1 MKGYR
6 IRRGGW
12 YGVTKKD
19 QAARDVSNRYVNRDL
34 SWLQFNRRVLEE
46 AQDPDTPLLERVKF
60 LSIVSSNFDEFM
72 SVRVAGMIDQ
82 IKAGYQKKD
91 FSGYTPSGLVKRIM
105 KRTGEL
111 VHDQYKTYREL
122 VRLLAKE
129 GICYVSEYDDL
140 NATQRAAMDQFYHD
154 IVFPVLTP
162 MAVDQ
167 SRPFPLVHTLGVYL
181 AVVLRREGD
190 DDEEPYFAI
199 VQVPSILQR
208 TVELPR
214 RQNSKKHE
222 FILME
227 TIIKRHIHSLF
238 TGYVPIA
245 VHSFRLTR
253 NADMTLNEEGAED
266 LLEEI
271 EKELRKR
278 RWGSPV
284 RLEIEKG
291 MHPYALEM
299 LQEEF
304 EVDDHVFVY
313 DGPLDLTYLMRFAA
327 SLPGYDALRYPPVK
341 PVYPK
346 ELTEAEGENG
356 RDLFAAFAKA
366 DVLMHHPYESFDAV
380 TDFVTQA
387 AHDPKVLAIKMTL
400 YRVSGNSLLVQS
412 LARAA
417 EAGKQVTVVVELKA
431 RFDEERNIAWARRLE
446 QSGCH
451 VVYGLVGLKTHAKL
465 LLVVRQEATGL
476 RRYVHVGTGN
486 YNDATAKLYTDVGLF
501 TSHPVIGEDASAL
514 FNEMTGY
521 SAPRDWKALSVAPN
535 GLRDQLFRLIRRE
548 ADNARAGKPAR
559 IIAKINSLSHQEI
572 IDVLYEAS
580 QAGVKIELIV
590 RGVCSLRPGVPGLSQ
605 NVRVISIVDRFL
617 EHSRVFYF
625 ENGGDPEVYIAS
637 ADWMSRNLTRRIELM
652 CPVFDR
658 KIRQSL
664 INLLELSLRDN
675 VKARE
680 LLPTGAYA
688 RVKTGGPPLRS
699 QFEALKIGKWKVR

>member
-1 MKGYR
+1 M
-6 IRRGGW
+6 
-12 YGVTKKD
+12 TKKE
-19 QAARDVSNRYVNRDL
+19 QPARDVSNRYVNRDL

-46 AQDPDTPLLERVKF
+46 AQDPETPLLERVKF

-105 KRTGEL
+105 KRSGEL
-111 VHDQYKTYREL
+111 VHDQYRTYREL
-122 VRLLAKE
+122 MRLLTRE
-129 GICYVSEYDDL
+129 GICNVTEYDDL
-140 NATQRAAMDQFYHD
+140 NANQQKAMDQYYND

-167 SRPFPLVHTLGVYL
+167 SRPFPLVHSLGLYL
-181 AVVLRREGD
+181 AVVLRREGESE
-190 DDEEPYFAI
+190 EEPYFAI
-199 VQVPSILQR
+199 VQVPSILPR
-208 TVELPR
+208 TVQLPKR
-214 RQNSKKHE
+214 PNSKKLE

-227 TIIKRHIHSLF
+227 TIMKRHIDSLF

-245 VHSFRLTR
+245 VHAFRLTR

-271 EKELRKR
+271 EKELQRRK
-278 RWGSPV
+278 WGAPV

-291 MHPYALEM
+291 MHPYALEI
-299 LQEEF
+299 LQAEF
-304 EVDDHVFVY
+304 EIEDHIFAY
-313 DGPLDLTYLMRFAA
+313 DGPLDMTFLMRFAS
-327 SLPGYDALRYPPVK
+327 SLTGYDHLRYPPIK
-341 PVYPK
+341 PVYPS
-346 ELTEAEGENG
+346 ELQDEEGGANG
-356 RDLFAAFAKA
+356 NLFSIFSRQ
-366 DVLMHHPYESFDAV
+366 DVLMHHPYESFDPV
-380 TDFVTQA
+380 TDFVAQA
-387 AHDPKVLAIKMTL
+387 ANDPLVLAIKMTL

-412 LARAA
+412 LAQAA
-417 EAGKQVTVVVELKA
+417 ESGKQVTVVVELKA

-446 QSGCH
+446 KAGCH
-451 VVYGLVGLKTHAKL
+451 VVYGLVGLKTHAKV
-465 LLVVRQEATGL
+465 LLVVRREATGL
-476 RRYVHVGTGN
+476 RRYIHVGTGN

-535 GLRDQLFRLIRRE
+535 GLRDNLFRLIRRE

-559 IIAKINSLSHQEI
+559 IVAKINSLSHQEM

-580 QAGVKIELIV
+580 QAGVKIDLIV

-605 NVRVISIVDRFL
+605 NIRVISIVDRFL

-625 ENGGDPEVYIAS
+625 ENDGDSEVYIAS
-637 ADWMSRNLTRRIELM
+637 ADWMTRNLTRRIELM
-652 CPVFDR
+652 CPVFDP
-658 KIRQSL
+658 KLRQSL
-664 INLLELSLRDN
+664 VNMLHLSLQDN

-680 LLPTGAYA
+680 LQSNGTYI
-688 RVKTGGPPLRS
+688 RVSDGGLKIRS
-699 QFEALKIGKWKVR
+699 QFEALKIKSWKVR

>member
-1 MKGYR
+1 
-6 IRRGGW
+6 
-12 YGVTKKD
+12 VTKKD
-19 QAARDVSNRYVNRDL
+19 LTVRDVSNRYVNRDL

-46 AQDPDTPLLERVKF
+46 AQDADTPLLERVKF
-60 LSIVSSNFDEFM
+60 LSIVSTNFDEFM

-111 VHDQYKTYREL
+111 VYDQYKTYREV

-129 GICYVSEYDDL
+129 GITYITEYEDM
-140 NATQRAAMDQFYHD
+140 NATQQKAMDQYYHD
-154 IVFPVLTP
+154 IIFPVLTP

-167 SRPFPLVHTLGVYL
+167 SRPFPLVHSLGMYL

-208 TVELPR
+208 TVPLPKR
-214 RQNSKKHE
+214 ANSKKLE

-238 TGYVPIA
+238 PGYVPIA

-278 RWGSPV
+278 RWGAPV
-284 RLEIEKG
+284 RLEVEKG

-304 EVDDHVFVY
+304 ELDDRVLLI
-313 DGPLDLTYLMRFAA
+313 DGPLDLSYLMRFA
-327 SLPGYDALRYPPVK
+327 STLPGYDSLRYPPVQ
-341 PVYPK
+341 PIYPK
-346 ELTEAEGENG
+346 EFVHVEGEGNG
-356 RDLFAAFAKA
+356 DLFAAFTKQ
-366 DVLMHHPYESFDAV
+366 DVLVHHPYESFDAV
-380 TDFVTQA
+380 TDFVAQA

-417 EAGKQVTVVVELKA
+417 ESGKQVTVVVELKA

-446 QSGCH
+446 KSGCH
-451 VVYGLVGLKTHAKL
+451 VVYGLVGLKTHAKI
-465 LLVVRQEATGL
+465 LLVVRQEASGL

-486 YNDATAKLYTDVGLF
+486 YNDMTAKLYTDVGLF
-501 TSHPVIGEDASAL
+501 TCHPVIGEDASAL

-521 SAPRDWKALSVAPN
+521 AAPREWKAISVAPN
-535 GLRDQLFRLIRRE
+535 GMRDSLFALIRRE
-548 ADNARAGKPAR
+548 AENAKAGKPAR
-559 IIAKINSLSHQEI
+559 IIAKINSLSHQGI
-572 IDVLYEAS
+572 IDELYEAS
-580 QAGVKIELIV
+580 QAGVKIDLIV

-625 ENGGDPEVYIAS
+625 ENGGGDPEVYIAS

-658 KIRQSL
+658 RLRQSL
-664 INLLELSLRDN
+664 VNLLHLALQDN

-680 LLPTGAYA
+680 LQSNGTYV
-688 RVKTGGPPLRS
+688 RVKTGDAPIRS
-699 QFEALKIGKWKVR
+699 QFEALKIDRWKVR